1 MVFANFIYETIIV
14 ELLQLM
20 KKKSSKLRTVVTIK
34 YEIEQNCIQ
43 VEKNRHRKKN
53 CTNSQKKHV
62 WNHYSPTCHVIPVTN
77 IFCLYVSFVMVCYII
92 RCAIEILHQ

>member
-14 ELLQLM
+14 ELLQFM

-53 CTNSQKKHV
+53 CTNSQKNMFGIIIHL
-62 WNHYSPTCHVIPVTN
+62 PVMLFRLQ
-77 IFCLYVSFVMVCYII
+77 IFFVFMFLLLWFVT
-92 RCAIEILHQ
+92 

>member
-14 ELLQLM
+14 ELLQFM

-53 CTNSQKKHV
+53 CTNSQKNMFGIIIHL
-62 WNHYSPTCHVIPVTN
+62 PVMLFRLQ
-77 IFCLYVSFVMVCYII
+77 IFFVFMYLLLWFVT
-92 RCAIEILHQ
+92 